1 VPQHPVPAQQR
12 WPLGES
18 QASWFAGQEQLPPE
32 QVAPVMHAM
41 AQPPQWSAL
50 VWGSMQIP
58 LQSRC
63 GERHAQ
69 IPLEQVSPEAHAFR
83 QLPQL
88 AGSVSGATHCAPG
101 PVQEVLPRSHV
112 QPPPLQLPRPQDTS
126 QLPQYEGLVARSTQV
141 PGAAP
146 HRL

>member
-1 VPQHPVPAQQR
+1 VPQHAVPAQQR
-12 WPLGES
+12 RPLGES

-32 QVAPVMHAM
+32 QDAPVMHAM
-41 AQPPQWSAL
+41 AQPPQLSPL

-63 GERHAQ
+63 GER
-69 IPLEQVSPEAHAFR
+69 
-83 QLPQL
+83 QLV
-88 AGSVSGATHCAPG
+88 GSVSGATHCAPG
-101 PVQEVLPRSHV
+101 PVQEVLPTSHV
-112 QPPPLQLPRPQDTS
+112 QPPPLQLPRPQETS
-126 QLPQYEGLVARSTQV
+126 QFPQYEGLVARSTQV